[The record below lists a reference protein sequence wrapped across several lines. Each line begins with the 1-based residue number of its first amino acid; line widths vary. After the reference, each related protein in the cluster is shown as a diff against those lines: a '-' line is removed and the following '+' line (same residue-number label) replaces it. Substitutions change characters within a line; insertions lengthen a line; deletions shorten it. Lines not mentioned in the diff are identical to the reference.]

1 MTIRSTKWSSLL
13 IVSMMKITMHLTRSQ
28 KKHAASMKGENNSFF
43 YYLLFLFFI
52 ICFSSVPAS
61 SPYFLPPLHSSSLAD
76 LFPLLLLSCCLTFSL
91 SPFLPAFPCSSIL
104 LPLLLLSCC
113 LTFSLSPFLPAFPCS
128 SILLP
133 LNLHCFLP
141 SYSSSVLTSRF
152 PLSQEERKSRKD
164 GGSIEEV
171 ERCFGASTIHPRR
184 RRCKCLLWTTHG
196 TMKVDKFQWELTGY
210 EAFLYW
216 QIVKAKMMEIVDAIF
231 LVR

>member
-1 MTIRSTKWSSLL
+1 MIQFADRLNDENHYASD
-13 IVSMMKITMHLTRSQ
+13 KITEKARSIDERREQ
-28 KKHAASMKGENNSFF
+28 LFF

-76 LFPLLLLSCCLTFSL
+76 LF
-91 SPFLPAFPCSSIL
+91 
-104 LPLLLLSCC
+104 PLLLLSCC